1 MYRYVIIDDEYLTR
15 AGLLKKV
22 EPLNHLITC
31 VGEAV
36 NGKEGISLIEKLK
49 PDFIIT
55 DMYMPVMDGNEL
67 LQYVSVHYPNTQIIV
82 ISGYRN
88 FEYAQNAIHSNAIT
102 YLLKP
107 FSSEDIQSAIQTAIK
122 RISVRGMSMCSGGRA
137 SRTRR
142 TQVCPIKRICWYSRI
157 DQLRPAWI
165 GCAGRSV
172 LPFLPSLHCTVLG

>member
-67 LQYVSVHYPNTQIIV
+67 LQYVSVHSEYPNH
-82 ISGYRN
+82 RN
-88 FEYAQNAIHSNAIT
+88 
-102 YLLKP
+102 
-107 FSSEDIQSAIQTAIK
+107 
-122 RISVRGMSMCSGGRA
+122 
-137 SRTRR
+137 
-142 TQVCPIKRICWYSRI
+142 
-157 DQLRPAWI
+157 
-165 GCAGRSV
+165 
-172 LPFLPSLHCTVLG
+172 